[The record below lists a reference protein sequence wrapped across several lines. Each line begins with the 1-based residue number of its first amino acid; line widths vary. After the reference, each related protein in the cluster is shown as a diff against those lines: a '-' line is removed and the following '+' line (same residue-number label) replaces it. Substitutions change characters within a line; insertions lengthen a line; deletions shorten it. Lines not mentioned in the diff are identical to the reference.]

1 VNARSRVARVGGRII
16 ALSGDDIDTDR
27 IMPARFLKAVTFDG
41 LETHLFADD
50 RAEARRL
57 GRVHPFDDPARAGAA
72 VLVVNGNFG
81 CGSSREH
88 APQAIRRRGIAAVV
102 GESFGDIFFANATAI
117 GLVCATAARE
127 DVAALQA
134 LAAAQPDAEVVV
146 DVERERLAF
155 PGGECAIA
163 LPADARR
170 ALLSGDWDA
179 AARLMANEADV
190 DRLAAGLPY
199 LSGFGE

>member
-1 VNARSRVARVGGRII
+1 MISLA
-16 ALSGDDIDTDR
+16 GDDIDTDR

-41 LETHLFADD
+41 LEAHLFADD
-50 RAEARRL
+50 RAEARRQGL
-57 GRVHPFDDPARAGAA
+57 MHPFDDPARTAAG

-88 APQAIRRRGIAAVV
+88 APQAIRRRGISAMV

-127 DVAALQA
+127 DIMALQT
-134 LAAAQPDAEVVV
+134 LAAAQPDAEVVL
-146 DVERERLAF
+146 DLERERLTF
-155 PGGECAIA
+155 PQGECAIVM
-163 LPADARR
+163 PADARQ

-179 AARLMANEADV
+179 AARLMANEGAV

-199 LSGFGE
+199 LSGFGCG